1 MSEQKKTPS
10 LEQFKNP
17 VPRKLM
23 GRDEIAWAESM
34 VKQGLMTKGR
44 STERGGGVIYYA
56 SHWSDAAAKAWGA
69 AHE

>member
-1 MSEQKKTPS
+1 MSEPKETPS
-10 LEQFKNP
+10 LEQFKSP

-23 GRDEIAWAESM
+23 SRYEIQWAERM
-34 VKQGLMTKGR
+34 VRDGLMTKGR

-69 AHE
+69 ES